1 MKKDTPNKKTNTK
14 EGKPKLAMRCPV
26 CTKRAFDISDLPANL
41 VLVELKCPHCRN
53 IVQVPCTKD
62 AAIN

>member
-1 MKKDTPNKKTNTK
+1 MKKVMPNKKTETK
-14 EGKPKLAMRCPV
+14 EGKSKLAMRCPV

-41 VLVELKCPHCRN
+41 VLVELNCPHCRN